1 MSFVRFCSLDDGVYD
16 IICMIY
22 VYEHFFCFFIF
33 PFYFGQMI
41 GMERWVKKGKAD
53 MVEDLLVKLREDGLV
68 PNIYTYNG
76 VLFV

>member
-1 MSFVRFCSLDDGVYD
+1 
-16 IICMIY
+16 
-22 VYEHFFCFFIF
+22 
-33 PFYFGQMI
+33 MI
-41 GMERWVKKGKAD
+41 GMEQWVSKEMVE